1 MPTGTEVVCSMNG
14 PGSTSKSCSQD
25 PRRGPDNHGSS
36 GDGSSCSD
44 RHVSSDKDTS
54 PLVLPPKP
62 VGARQNAPR
71 AERTEEDRPSLGQ
84 VILKV
89 YELPDF
95 LPTLLKLVS
104 DGTPSRVRNVW
115 EACEEILDTG
125 ASNREAIVADLVAAV
140 VNTYRNKPEQ
150 GVISPPPRV
159 AAVLFK
165 QLPPESAAI
174 QQQFRT
180 LRMDPLEVAADPTVL
195 GSSSA
200 QLLFTIVRANYAA
213 AITYPERHDNF
224 AKIVR
229 HLVLQ
234 PDGSSLAM
242 CVFLRDR
249 YQECRGWIGRE
260 AEADFLWMIRDEAT
274 SLCLTS
280 HLESE
285 ANLKIALMYRRD
297 VPHPSLDRMPQP
309 LLSEERWILDH
320 PWYLQEAF
328 GFEHTNRILS
338 RQLPLPLTSASFMY
352 LGSAPEATIRG
363 VHEGASKFDI
373 DNAILT
379 PLSRALGIR
388 HGGGVE
394 ASSSPRQSRERNP
407 RSWVSRDD
415 EIRFRQGQIT
425 VAFRHL
431 AEAYWNPQMP
441 DRARQRGL
449 ELIRAVVHEQP
460 YALALAAP
468 SLRKLGEQFYGDVCR
483 CVRQEA
489 LATLQQT
496 CDLIGENSAI
506 RPTVVVADGFG
517 LSIPELRAAATREFE
532 RALQYT
538 TGEMMQQHE
547 HAAFLNAMRMFCTTS
562 PILEARAREL
572 MHRYSETL
580 GGAYLARF
588 RFEVRDPDPSLKE
601 FVHQHAQRVD
611 LEPRVWIQYA
621 HAAVGLGL
629 DENQRD
635 AIRKVFESH
644 YEGAVQVCARW
655 NPRLRA
661 SFRMVVGSLY
671 PDRIGAITPLQRH
684 HNQLAHSSLEA
695 RVVRE
700 IRQIAGIKVAQ
711 DIFIPWAPAIDGV
724 VVSDET
730 PNLAIPLLIDGE
742 CYHSVNRSWRFRGFD
757 GHSILAKNIICGGG
771 YPVIRVSAQLGE
783 LGMERALR
791 ECIEVIVNYL
801 SGKGSLNAERL
812 VVDPPDDYSD
822 IAGKV
827 MFYQATGYPR
837 NPYAAVYETWHALE
851 QSQDDEL
858 GDSDATQDEEH
869 TA

>member
-1 MPTGTEVVCSMNG
+1 M
-14 PGSTSKSCSQD
+14 
-25 PRRGPDNHGSS
+25 SS
-36 GDGSSCSD
+36 GDASSCSD
-44 RHVSSDKDTS
+44 RHVSSDADTL
-54 PLVLPPKP
+54 PLVLPPQP
-62 VGARQNAPR
+62 VSGRQNAPR
-71 AERTEEDRPSLGQ
+71 AERPAEDRPSLAQ

-89 YELPDF
+89 HALPDF

-104 DGTPSRVRNVW
+104 DGAPSRVRNVW
-115 EACEEILDTG
+115 DACEEILDSG
-125 ASNREAIVADLVAAV
+125 ASNREGIVADLVAAV
-140 VNTYRNKPEQ
+140 VNTYRNKPDQ
-150 GVISPPPRV
+150 DAISPPLRV

-180 LRMDPLEVAADPTVL
+180 LRLDPLKVAADETVL

-213 AITYPERHDNF
+213 VIAEPERHDNF

-229 HLVLQ
+229 HVVLQ
-234 PDGSSLAM
+234 QDGSALAM
-242 CVFLRDR
+242 CLFLRDR
-249 YQECRGWIGRE
+249 YQECRGWIGKE
-260 AEADFLWMIRDEAT
+260 AEADLLWMIRDDAT
-274 SLCLTS
+274 SLCRKSRLAC
-280 HLESE
+280 E
-285 ANLKIALMYRRD
+285 ANFKIALMYRRD
-297 VPHPSLDRMPQP
+297 VPHPSLDRMPQA

-328 GFEHTNRILS
+328 GFDHTNRILS
-338 RQLPLPLTSASFMY
+338 RQLPQPLTSASFMY
-352 LGSAPEATIRG
+352 IGSAPEATIRG

-379 PLSRALGIR
+379 PLCRALGIR
-388 HGGGVE
+388 NGGSGE
-394 ASSSPRQSRERNP
+394 AFSRPRQSPERAP
-407 RSWVSRDD
+407 RTWVSSED

-449 ELIRAVVHEQP
+449 EFVRAVVHEQP

-468 SLRKLGEQFYGDVCR
+468 SLRKLGAPFYADICR

-489 LATLQQT
+489 LAILQQT
-496 CDLIGENSAI
+496 PDLTGENTAI

-517 LSIPELRAAATREFE
+517 LSIPEMQAAATREFE
-532 RALQYT
+532 SALQYT
-538 TGEMMQQHE
+538 TGDMMQQHE
-547 HAAFLNAMRMFCTTS
+547 HVAFLNAMRMFCMTT
-562 PILEARAREL
+562 PTLEAHAREL
-572 MHRYSETL
+572 MRRYSETL
-580 GGAYLARF
+580 GGACLARF

-601 FVHQHAQRVD
+601 FVLQHAQRAD
-611 LEPRVWIQYA
+611 LEPRIWIQYA
-621 HAAVGLGL
+621 HAAVGLDL
-629 DENQRD
+629 DKNQRD
-635 AIRKVFESH
+635 AVRKVFKSH

-700 IRQIAGIKVAQ
+700 IRKIPGIRVAQ

-724 VVSDET
+724 VSSDES

-771 YPVIRVSAQLGE
+771 YPVMRISAQLGE
-783 LGMERALR
+783 PGMERALH
-791 ECIEVIVNYL
+791 ECIEVIVKYL
-801 SGKGSLNAERL
+801 SGKGSLDAERL
-812 VVDPPDDYSD
+812 VVDPPDDYTD

-827 MFYQATGYPR
+827 MFYQATGHPQ
-837 NPYAAVYETWHALE
+837 NPYAAVYETWQLLE
-851 QSQDDEL
+851 QPQDDEL
-858 GDSDATQDEEH
+858 VDSDATQDEERL
-869 TA
+869 A